1 MYDNIPDINN
11 KRKDEQMKDLD
22 KNLKELVTSAKISA
36 LYEIKRKVQEEID
49 ELERKEWNDD
59 EIPF

>member
-1 MYDNIPDINN
+1 
-11 KRKDEQMKDLD
+11 MKDLD
-22 KNLKELVTSAKISA
+22 KNLKELVASAKISA
-36 LYEIKRKVQEEID
+36 LYEIKRKIQEEID